1 MNFKKWLEAKAVSG
15 EEYFYNDKT
24 HQNEPVPVV
33 FIRFGDLP
41 KGNSTNHF
49 LNKPEKGVS
58 VVAAFYDRTSKKFI
72 LQGLGNAGVDELVDR
87 PAYLVSGTP
96 NGENGAD
103 GEQLLDRDSIKI
115 IRKLDPNEIT
125 SDSDPWIDILG
136 NDMSPASVNFPS
148 RNKHLGEIRR
158 KTFKIFNRMNL
169 PKETNGYIG
178 VDPRLKGSFRDYFH
192 IIIEP
197 MEEEKQRE
205 VYQAQQKANEELKG
219 VLGGDSF
226 YFTMDYV
233 GSPRIEKHT
242 EILFKIKNGKITL

>member
-15 EEYFYNDKT
+15 EEYFYNNKT

-49 LNKPEKGVS
+49 LNEPEKGVS

-72 LQGLGNAGVDELVDR
+72 LQGLANATIDELVDR
-87 PAYLVSGTP
+87 PAYLVSGIP
-96 NGENGAD
+96 NGESGAD

-125 SDSDPWIDILG
+125 MESDPWIDILG
-136 NDMSPASVNFPS
+136 NDMSPASVNFP
-148 RNKHLGEIRR
+148 NKNKGLEEIRR
-158 KTFKIFNRMNL
+158 KTFKVFNRMNL
-169 PKETNGYIG
+169 PKETNGYISIERRFE
-178 VDPRLKGSFRDYFH
+178 DYFRDIFS
-192 IIIEP
+192 IIIES

-226 YFTMDYV
+226 YFYYDYV
-233 GSPRIEKHT
+233 GSPRIKKHA